1 MNDLQPAQV
10 VLALSGLQFL
20 YSIFQEVWPYY
31 PVRIYPKMDPANG
44 QNMDP
49 MASLIAGIW
58 KPIPKT

>member
-20 YSIFQEVWPYY
+20 YSIFQEVSPYY
-31 PVRIYPKMDPANG
+31 PVRIDPKMDPANG

-49 MASLIAGIW
+49 DGFINRWYLKAYS
-58 KPIPKT
+58 